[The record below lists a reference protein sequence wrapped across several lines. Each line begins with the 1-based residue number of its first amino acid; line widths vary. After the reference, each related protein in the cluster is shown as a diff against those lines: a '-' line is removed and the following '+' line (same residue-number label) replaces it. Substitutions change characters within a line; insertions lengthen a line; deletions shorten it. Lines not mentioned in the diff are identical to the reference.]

1 MLTCFEERTDHALMY
16 ENKNNIIATV
26 VAAFIIS
33 FIINAI
39 LLHVLIGPYLN
50 ETNRVVNIFNLY
62 RNLEDFPQ
70 ENIFFVGS
78 SQIEAGI
85 DSNLIENKIGA
96 GLRAQVYNLGYPGDT
111 PLRRLTEIARLSASH
126 PRLVVIGL
134 TYYAINDTSFNISA
148 DDLALVSGDIK
159 LDEYSRSLFSAE
171 EIGLI
176 DMSPLYLKFYQRK
189 FIIPS
194 LLNMLR
200 ESETP
205 EREAAKN
212 FKALPIN
219 SENLTYELL
228 LIRLNNSRDLLN
240 KYAVSLG
247 ENTQKLALNYTIHL
261 LHSQGFSVVIINM
274 PLNPVLS
281 GKISEDT
288 RRNYFSYLNSTH
300 LNYYDYERR
309 YPSQC
314 FSDLT
319 HLNFLGRKAFSEDM
333 ARIIN
338 ESAAL

>member
-1 MLTCFEERTDHALMY
+1 MD
-16 ENKNNIIATV
+16 ENRNNIIATL
-26 VAAFIIS
+26 VAAFIVS

-39 LLHVLIGPYLN
+39 LLQVLVGPYLN

-62 RNLEDFPQ
+62 RNLEDSPQ
-70 ENIFFVGS
+70 EKIFFVGS

-85 DSNLIENKIGA
+85 DSSIIEKLIGKNENKIDA
-96 GLRAQVYNLGYPGDT
+96 GLSAQVYNLGYPGDT
-111 PLRRLTEIARLSASH
+111 PLRRLTEVVRLSECH
-126 PRLVVIGL
+126 PRLIVIGL

-148 DDLALVSGDIK
+148 DDLALVSGDIQ
-159 LDEYSRSLFSAE
+159 LDDYSRSLFSAE

-176 DMSPLYLKFYQRK
+176 DMSPVYLKFYQRK

-212 FKALPIN
+212 FKALPMN
-219 SENLTYELL
+219 SENLAYELL
-228 LIRLNNSRDLLN
+228 LIRLNNSRDLLD
-240 KYAVSLG
+240 KYVVDSG

-261 LHSQGFSVVIINM
+261 LHSQGFSVAIINM

-281 GKISEDT
+281 QKISEDT
-288 RRNYFSYLNSTH
+288 RLNYFSFLSSTDS
-300 LNYYDYERR
+300 NYYDYERR

-319 HLNFLGRKAFSEDM
+319 HLNFLGRKEFSEDM

>member
-1 MLTCFEERTDHALMY
+1 MD
-16 ENKNNIIATV
+16 ENRNNIIATV
-26 VAAFIIS
+26 VAAIIIS

-39 LLHVLIGPYLN
+39 LLHVLVGPYLN

-62 RNLEDFPQ
+62 RNLEDIPQ
-70 ENIFFVGS
+70 EKIFFVGS

-85 DSNLIENKIGA
+85 DSNLIENKIDA
-96 GLRAQVYNLGYPGDT
+96 GLSAQVYNLGYPGDT
-111 PLRRLTEIARLSASH
+111 PLRRLTEIARLSECH

-148 DDLALVSGDIK
+148 DDLALISGDIK
-159 LDEYSRSLFSAE
+159 LDDYSRSLFSAE

-205 EREAAKN
+205 EREAARN
-212 FKALPIN
+212 FKALPMD
-219 SENLTYELL
+219 SENLTYDLL

-240 KYAVSLG
+240 KYAVGPG
-247 ENTQKLALNYTIHL
+247 ENTQKVALNYTIHL
-261 LHSQGFSVVIINM
+261 LRSQGFSVVIINM

-281 GKISEDT
+281 EKISEDT

-300 LNYYDYERR
+300 SNYYDYERR

>member
-1 MLTCFEERTDHALMY
+1 MEENR
-16 ENKNNIIATV
+16 NKIIATV
-26 VAAFIIS
+26 VAAIIIS
-33 FIINAI
+33 FSINAI
-39 LLHVLIGPYLN
+39 LLHVLVGPYLN
-50 ETNRVVNIFNLY
+50 DTNRVVNIFNIY
-62 RNLEDFPQ
+62 HSLEDIPQ
-70 ENIFFVGS
+70 EKIFFVGS

-85 DSNLIENKIGA
+85 DSNLIEDKIDA
-96 GLRAQVYNLGYPGDT
+96 GLSAQVYNLGYPGDT
-111 PLRRLTEIARLSASH
+111 PLRRLTEVARLSECH
-126 PRLVVIGL
+126 PRVVIIGL

-148 DDLALVSGDIK
+148 DDLALVSGDLK

-205 EREAAKN
+205 EHQAAKN
-212 FKALPIN
+212 FKALPMN

-228 LIRLNNSRDLLN
+228 LIRLNNSRDLLD
-240 KYAVSLG
+240 KYAVG
-247 ENTQKLALNYTIHL
+247 PEENTQKEALNYTIHL
-261 LHSQGFSVVIINM
+261 LHSQGFSVAIINM

-288 RRNYFSYLNSTH
+288 RRNYFSYLNTTYS
-300 LNYYDYERR
+300 NYYDYERR
-309 YPSQC
+309 YPSRC

-319 HLNFLGRKAFSEDM
+319 HLNFLGRKEFSEDM